1 MLREVCVENY
11 TDIPRMIE
19 AGADRIELNNDLGA
33 GGTTPSFGV
42 IKQSIKYAHFDNIR
56 FQ

>member
-11 TDIPRMIE
+11 TDIPIMIE

-33 GGTTPSFGV
+33 GGITPSHSV
-42 IKQSIKYAHFDNIR
+42 IISS
-56 FQ
+56 